1 MTPDSPAPE
10 GSHPTGEPGIAAGHI
25 LALRLFD
32 IAYAI
37 DLARAETLWASHAAG
52 RASRARLAATP
63 PKAMAFGVPPL
74 AIGLDPVVID
84 IAGMPTAATLTA
96 RLYDFGAV
104 TLALRVPIADIGWAE
119 FARRINAVEAELDS
133 EDGEI
138 LWRACL
144 EQVRAIIA
152 PALDRPSGSG
162 LTEDYLIGVVHA
174 FDTPI
179 TAARLLAEADL
190 VPLLSGEHR
199 RLSETSRNDLL
210 RRQFS
215 YYEDDLVVLTW
226 DRAFI
231 YEPRGDSDVA
241 DVLEVAN
248 VQLLEM
254 RYYDELLDDE
264 LPRMNDLVETAR
276 GGMNMFASRRYATL
290 ARKLYTLVADV
301 TELAEKVDNALQVT
315 EDVYLAR
322 VYAAALELFRVGLV
336 NAAVHRKLDIVRD
349 TYTALYDEASGA
361 RTALMEFAILVLIFV
376 ELVVALTRH

>member
-1 MTPDSPAPE
+1 MLLSPFVA
-10 GSHPTGEPGIAAGHI
+10 TGHI
-25 LALRLFD
+25 IALRLFD
-32 IAYAI
+32 LAYAI
-37 DLARAETLWASHAAG
+37 DLARAETLWTRHAAG
-52 RASRARLAATP
+52 PARRARLAVTP

-74 AIGLDPVVID
+74 TIELDPIVLDVEG
-84 IAGMPTAATLTA
+84 AQTPAQVTA

-104 TLALRVPIADIGWAE
+104 TLAIRVAADGLDWDA
-119 FARRINAVEAELDS
+119 FSARMNAVDRSLTSNDSAGEAS
-133 EDGEI
+133 G
-138 LWRACL
+138 LWIGL
-144 EQVRAIIA
+144 LQTVRAVIA
-152 PALDRPSGSG
+152 GALERPAATTI
-162 LTEDYLIGVVHA
+162 TEDYLIGVVNA
-174 FDTPI
+174 FAAPT
-179 TAARLLAEADL
+179 TAAELLAGANL
-190 VPLLSGEHR
+190 VPLLSGEQR
-199 RLSETSRNDLL
+199 SLSVAARNDLL

-264 LPRMNDLVETAR
+264 LPRMNDMVAAAR
-276 GGMNMFASRRYATL
+276 GRLHLLASRRYAGL

-301 TELAEKVDNALQVT
+301 TELTEKVDNALQVT

-322 VYAAALELFRVGLV
+322 VYGAALDLFRVGLV
-336 NAAVHRKLDIVRD
+336 SAAVHRKLAIIRD
-349 TYTALYDEASGA
+349 TYSALYDEASGA
-361 RTALMEFAILVLIFV
+361 RTALMEAAILLLIFV

>member
-1 MTPDSPAPE
+1 MTDTPPA
-10 GSHPTGEPGIAAGHI
+10 EPIVAIGQIM
-25 LALRLFD
+25 ALRLFD

-37 DLARAETLWASHAAG
+37 DLVQAEALWTRHTAG
-52 RASRARLAATP
+52 GASRTRLAVTP

-74 AIGLDPVVID
+74 SIALEPVSLQID
-84 IAGMPTAATLTA
+84 GAAVSATITA

-104 TLALRVPIADIGWAE
+104 TLALRVRADGLPWRD
-119 FARRINAVEAELDS
+119 FAARLNAVDRSLAS
-133 EDGEI
+133 AQGAA
-138 LWRACL
+138 LWCSAL
-144 EQVRAIIA
+144 ASVRKVVAA
-152 PALDRPSGSG
+152 ALDRPAALE
-162 LTEDYLIGVVHA
+162 LTEDYLIGLVHG
-174 FDTPI
+174 FDTPL
-179 TAARLLAEADL
+179 TATELLARADL
-190 VPLLSGEHR
+190 VPLLSGETR
-199 RLSETSRNDLL
+199 TLSEAARGDLL
-210 RRQFS
+210 RRKFS

-276 GGMNMFASRRYATL
+276 GGLNILAARRYAGL

-301 TELAEKVDNALQVT
+301 TELTEKVDNALQVT

-322 VYAAALELFRVGLV
+322 VYGAALELFRVGLV
-336 NAAVHRKLDIVRD
+336 SAAVHRKLAIIRD
-349 TYTALYDEASGA
+349 TYTALYDEASSA
-361 RTALMEFAILVLIFV
+361 RTELLEMAILLLIFV
-376 ELVVALTRH
+376 ELVVALTR